1 MKITKLL
8 PIMLFASFQIQAAPV
23 DLELSLVIDV
33 SGSVDSS
40 EYNLMMDGYANA
52 FRNTT
57 VQNNILGGT
66 NGSIAVNTI
75 FFSSSAFTTSLDNF
89 VLLDSAAAINS
100 FADTLDNFVRPGSGG
115 TDIYTGTN
123 KAIALL
129 DADTL
134 YESTRQIIDISGDG
148 SNSSISLDQAARAD
162 AESKNYTINGITIGA
177 NSINT
182 YYADNVITSDGFALH
197 ANSFAEFEQAILQ
210 KLKVET
216 NTNPNNNIPEPT
228 TLALLALGFLGFR
241 FSRKSVN

>member
-33 SGSVDSS
+33 SGSVNGN

-100 FADTLDNFVRPGSGG
+100 FADTLDNFVRPGFGG
-115 TDIYTGTN
+115 TNISTGTN

-148 SNSSISLDQAARAD
+148 TSSISLDQAARAD

-182 YYADNVITSDGFALH
+182 YYANNVITSDGFALH
-197 ANSFAEFEQAILQ
+197 ANSFTEFEQAILQ
-210 KLKVET
+210 KLKAET

-228 TLALLALGFLGFR
+228 TLALLLLGLLGFR